1 MSFCQNLSENDIIK
15 NMKPII
21 LIIFDGF
28 GMAPARENNAITK
41 AKTPVLNEIQANFP
55 STALQASGA
64 AVGLPWGE
72 AGNSEVGHLT
82 IGSGRNIFQHL
93 PRIIFAI
100 RDGSFFKN
108 PAFLGAV
115 KHVKEKKSNLH
126 LVGLIGSGS
135 VHSYI
140 DHLYALLDL
149 AQKENLS
156 QKTYLHLFTD
166 GKDSPPHEAAK
177 FVYNIRQRLESL
189 DVGEISTIM
198 GRFYAMDRDNNW
210 DRTEAAYRL
219 LTEGA
224 GEVLEDPVAALEKA
238 YQENSSDE
246 RVKPVVI
253 RRADKAANAISDNDA
268 VIFFNFRED
277 SERQLT
283 KAFVQPR
290 FDKFPRRQLNN
301 LYFVAMTEYEKGL
314 PFEVAFPPI
323 GVENALGE
331 VFSNTQKKQVRIAE
345 TEKYAHVTYFF
356 NGGKEIAFPGEDR
369 ILIPSITTP
378 HLEQQPAMAAYEIT
392 DKLLDALEKKIYD
405 LAVVNYANS
414 DMVGHTGNFDATVKA
429 VEVLDRCLGMIYKW
443 VLANDVILILTS
455 DHGNAE
461 EKFDLLTGETRTEH
475 STNPVPFYLIAKPY
489 KRTKTSEEIIRSN
502 IEIGGLL
509 ADVAP
514 TILELAGLAQPKEMT
529 GKSLLKI
536 LI

>member
-1 MSFCQNLSENDIIK
+1 
-15 NMKPII
+15 
-21 LIIFDGF
+21 
-28 GMAPARENNAITK
+28 
-41 AKTPVLNEIQANFP
+41 
-55 STALQASGA
+55 
-64 AVGLPWGE
+64 
-72 AGNSEVGHLT
+72 
-82 IGSGRNIFQHL
+82 
-93 PRIIFAI
+93 
-100 RDGSFFKN
+100 
-108 PAFLGAV
+108 
-115 KHVKEKKSNLH
+115 VKEKKSNLH

-253 RRADKAANAISDNDA
+253 RRADKAANVISDNDA

-369 ILIPSITTP
+369 ILIPSVTTP

-443 VLANDVILILTS
+443 VLANDAILILTS